1 MNNAFE
7 KHKQNVTSRPDPIQP
22 NPCGL
27 VFRAVM
33 GWVKDFSP
41 KKVKGSVCFFCS
53 VSQRKCWEVEEGSV
67 HVQQTKHIFQP
78 QWTLYFTLIFFSI
91 GYQTKECTT
100 NLTSR
105 SSRQSF
111 YFHLLFSNLK
121 HTVNVL
127 PRLSPWLLS
136 LGNILCSFN
145 LPNRTNSRFIFNMNS
160 EPSESQTLL

>member
-1 MNNAFE
+1 
-7 KHKQNVTSRPDPIQP
+7 
-22 NPCGL
+22 
-27 VFRAVM
+27 M

-41 KKVKGSVCFFCS
+41 KKVKGSVFFLAQLAKGS
-53 VSQRKCWEVEEGSV
+53 VEKWKVWVIIIMEKQTKEVEGSV
-67 HVQQTKHIFQP
+67 HVQQTKHILQP

-105 SSRQSF
+105 SSHQSF

-127 PRLSPWLLS
+127 PRLSP
-136 LGNILCSFN
+136 
-145 LPNRTNSRFIFNMNS
+145 
-160 EPSESQTLL
+160 